1 MGTGTLRASLRKKL
15 LSQYPHGKGSISRYI
30 RLCEVCIKVFN
41 GRWFDG
47 RQIEA
52 FIADATQ
59 KFKKSRKQDGDT
71 EDGKARLED
80 FSRFIESEQA

>member
-15 LSQYPHGKGSISRYI
+15 LLQCPHGKGLISRYI
-30 RLCEVCIKVFN
+30 RLYEVCIQGFD

-47 RQIEA
+47 RQVEA
-52 FIADATQ
+52 FIADGTQ